1 MSTRTITIVC
11 CFLCL
16 ALLPSV
22 QFAAQEGGDHDR
34 DRSGPGGAGPG
45 GPGGFGNP
53 GGPRHP
59 RHPDHD
65 SDRNSDRGSDHNSDR
80 NSDHGKPK
88 TPVTPSQKNALQFG
102 PVGRWW
108 DDHSVIQ
115 AIGLRR
121 EQQRRMDAIFDRN
134 KPAIL
139 DSYKVFLKAQSDLT
153 AANKDP
159 QTTKDRVFA
168 AIDEVNQARASLQK
182 ATSSML
188 LQIKQEMDTDQINK
202 LEGME

>member
-1 MSTRTITIVC
+1 
-11 CFLCL
+11 
-16 ALLPSV
+16 
-22 QFAAQEGGDHDR
+22 
-34 DRSGPGGAGPG
+34 
-45 GPGGFGNP
+45 
-53 GGPRHP
+53 
-59 RHPDHD
+59 
-65 SDRNSDRGSDHNSDR
+65 
-80 NSDHGKPK
+80 
-88 TPVTPSQKNALQFG
+88 
-102 PVGRWW
+102 VGRWW

-188 LQIKQEMDTDQINK
+188 MQIKQEMDTDQINK